1 MNSKLFRCFLL
12 SFFVFSINCQF
23 YDSEEPFDPFYSID
37 SATFDNFDRYG
48 RTSSSFI
55 EADEYKI
62 GINLSSQN
70 EYASRFGIN
79 PKQQNKIIDLN
90 LNTLFNIKKLCTKR
104 RKHQSFFLVENGKN
118 AGILYQ
124 TIDDFLKISDGA
136 FYSLDSGRLIFT
148 NQDKIGVHSNKII
161 EKNDS
166 IAVSIFVKL
175 LFDDNLELSDT
186 LKVTL
191 ISRL

>member
-90 LNTLFNIKKLCTKR
+90 LITLFNIKNYALKGENIN
-104 RKHQSFFLVENGKN
+104 HFFLVENGKN

>member
-1 MNSKLFRCFLL
+1 M
-12 SFFVFSINCQF
+12 
-23 YDSEEPFDPFYSID
+23 
-37 SATFDNFDRYG
+37 
-48 RTSSSFI
+48 
-55 EADEYKI
+55 
-62 GINLSSQN
+62 
-70 EYASRFGIN
+70 
-79 PKQQNKIIDLN
+79 
-90 LNTLFNIKKLCTKR
+90 
-104 RKHQSFFLVENGKN
+104 VENGKN

>member
-37 SATFDNFDRYG
+37 SATFDNIDRYG

-90 LNTLFNIKKLCTKR
+90 LNTLFNIKNYALKGENIN
-104 RKHQSFFLVENGKN
+104 HFFLVENGKN

>member
-12 SFFVFSINCQF
+12 SIFVFSINCQF
-23 YDSEEPFDPFYSID
+23 YDSEEPFDPFYTVD
-37 SATFDNFDRYG
+37 SATFDNIDGYG
-48 RTSSSFI
+48 RTSNSFI

-70 EYASRFGIN
+70 EYARQFGIN

-90 LNTLFNIKKLCTKR
+90 LKTLKDIKSFAKKGENIN
-104 RKHQSFFLVENGKN
+104 HFFLVENGKN
-118 AGILYQ
+118 SGSLYQ
-124 TIDDFLKISDGA
+124 TIDDFLKISEGA
-136 FYSLDSGRLIFT
+136 FISLDSGRLIFT
-148 NQDKIGVHSNKII
+148 NQDKIGVNHKKII
-161 EKNDS
+161 QKNDS